1 METAWHGKDMAR
13 TGSSPALRLGQENG
27 MARQASTLSPPSVEQ
42 SKSRGGA
49 QTEGPPFFLAE
60 PTAVSLA
67 VDRARKKW
75 PRTVRAERAN
85 KLPLTRLTQSTPS
98 LQQTDGSRPTLRM
111 GVNQTV
117 ISLAHGK
124 GVLHPA
130 RVGCPSLR

>member
-42 SKSRGGA
+42 SKSRGGV

-75 PRTVRAERAN
+75 PRTVRAD
-85 KLPLTRLTQSTPS
+85 PHRLAHCTPRGIALDVSTARRPS
-98 LQQTDGSRPTLRM
+98 RGATKSRP
-111 GVNQTV
+111 Q
-117 ISLAHGK
+117 
-124 GVLHPA
+124 
-130 RVGCPSLR
+130 